1 MNNLQAL
8 TLDSR
13 EVAKMIRKE
22 HAKLLRDIDTYNG
35 YLSQNPKLDFDM
47 FNTNLNAKD
56 FWEASSYVSGTGKR
70 YKCYLITK
78 KGCEFIAHKMTGQK
92 GALFTA
98 TYINRFH
105 EMEQALKERQATAPM
120 PSFQKYTYE
129 GRILMPAMY
138 LMTMTKISN
147 STSLLIAK
155 RFQLPY
161 ISLQGEKLA
170 AFKQENH
177 LVHSSASRMIL
188 YPQKTIIGL
197 LNYQQMYNKYKE
209 KVQQY
214 FTQNQE
220 ETWNAEDREAVF
232 CTTQQFKQAA
242 QEIHKT
248 LIAMDALVSNFE
260 KYRRTPEEHTMYW
273 NICRELRIKLASQ
286 FVTLKQS
293 TLFIGE

>member
-13 EVAKMIRKE
+13 EVAKMLPKA
-22 HAKLLRDIDTYNG
+22 HAHLLRDIDKWNEYFTESNFG
-35 YLSQNPKLDFDM
+35 FSE
-47 FNTNLNAKD
+47 
-56 FWEASSYVSGTGKR
+56 FWQESSYKDTTGR
-70 YKCYLITK
+70 TLKCYLITK
-78 KGCEFIAHKMTGQK
+78 KGCEFIAHKMTGRK

-105 EMEQALKERQATAPM
+105 EMEQALKERHTTAPA
-120 PSFQKYTYE
+120 PVFQKYTYE
-129 GRILMPAMY
+129 GKIFMSAMY
-138 LMTMTKISN
+138 LMTMTKVSN
-147 STSLLIAK
+147 STFLLIAK

-197 LNYQQMYNKYKE
+197 LNYQQMYDKYKE
-209 KVQQY
+209 EVRQY
-214 FTQNQE
+214 FTPEQK
-220 ETWNAEDREAVF
+220 ETWDTEDQEAVF
-232 CTTQQFKQAA
+232 CTTQQFEQAA

-248 LIAMDALVSNFE
+248 LTALDTLVGNFE

-273 NICRELRIKLASQ
+273 NICRELRIKLMSQ
-286 FVTLKQS
+286 FATLKQS
-293 TLFIGE
+293 TPFINE

>member
-13 EVAKMIRKE
+13 EVAKMLPKA
-22 HAKLLRDIDTYNG
+22 HAHLLRDIDKWNEYFTESNFG
-35 YLSQNPKLDFDM
+35 FSE
-47 FNTNLNAKD
+47 
-56 FWEASSYVSGTGKR
+56 FWQESSYKDTTGR
-70 YKCYLITK
+70 TLKCYLITK
-78 KGCEFIAHKMTGQK
+78 KGCEFIAHKMTGRK

-105 EMEQALKERQATAPM
+105 EMEQALKERHTTAPA
-120 PSFQKYTYE
+120 PVFQKYTYE
-129 GRILMPAMY
+129 GKIFMSAMY
-138 LMTMTKISN
+138 LMTMTKVSN
-147 STSLLIAK
+147 STFLLIAK

-161 ISLQGEKLA
+161 IFLQGEKLA

-197 LNYQQMYNKYKE
+197 LNYQQMYDKYKE
-209 KVQQY
+209 EVRQY
-214 FTQNQE
+214 FTPEQE
-220 ETWNAEDREAVF
+220 ETWDIEDREAVF
-232 CTTQQFKQAA
+232 CTTQQFEQAA

-248 LIAMDALVSNFE
+248 LTALDALVGNFE

-273 NICRELRIKLASQ
+273 NICRELRIKLMSQ
-286 FVTLKQS
+286 FATLKQS
-293 TLFIGE
+293 TPFINE

>member
-1 MNNLQAL
+1 MNNLQVL

-13 EVAKMIRKE
+13 EVAKMLPKA
-22 HAKLLRDIDTYNG
+22 HAHLLRDIDKWNEYFTESNFG
-35 YLSQNPKLDFDM
+35 FSE
-47 FNTNLNAKD
+47 
-56 FWEASSYVSGTGKR
+56 FWQESSYKDTTGR
-70 YKCYLITK
+70 TLKCYLITK
-78 KGCEFIAHKMTGQK
+78 KGCEFIAHKMTGRK

-105 EMEQALKERQATAPM
+105 EMEQALKERHTTAPV
-120 PSFQKYTYE
+120 PVFQKYTYE
-129 GRILMPAMY
+129 GKIFMSAMY
-138 LMTMTKISN
+138 LMTMTKVSN
-147 STSLLIAK
+147 STFLLIAK

-197 LNYQQMYNKYKE
+197 LNYQQMYDKYKE
-209 KVQQY
+209 EVRQY
-214 FTQNQE
+214 FTPEQE
-220 ETWNAEDREAVF
+220 ETWDIEDREAVF
-232 CTTQQFKQAA
+232 CTTQQFEQAA

-248 LIAMDALVSNFE
+248 LTALDVLVGNFE

-273 NICRELRIKLASQ
+273 NICRELRIKLMSQ
-286 FVTLKQS
+286 FATLKQS
-293 TLFIGE
+293 TPFINE

>member
-1 MNNLQAL
+1 MNNLQVL

-13 EVAKMIRKE
+13 EVAKMLPKA
-22 HAKLLRDIDTYNG
+22 HAHLLRDIDKWNEYFTESNFG
-35 YLSQNPKLDFDM
+35 FSE
-47 FNTNLNAKD
+47 
-56 FWEASSYVSGTGKR
+56 FWQESSYKDTTGR
-70 YKCYLITK
+70 TLKCYLITK
-78 KGCEFIAHKMTGQK
+78 KGCEFIAHKMTGRK

-105 EMEQALKERQATAPM
+105 EMEQALKERHTTAPV
-120 PSFQKYTYE
+120 PVFQKYTYE
-129 GRILMPAMY
+129 GKIFMSAMY
-138 LMTMTKISN
+138 LMTMTKVSN
-147 STSLLIAK
+147 STFLLIAK

-197 LNYQQMYNKYKE
+197 LNYQQMYDKYKE
-209 KVQQY
+209 EVRQY
-214 FTQNQE
+214 FTPEQE
-220 ETWNAEDREAVF
+220 ETWDIEDREAVF
-232 CTTQQFKQAA
+232 CTTQQFEQAA

-248 LIAMDALVSNFE
+248 LTALDALVGNFE

-273 NICRELRIKLASQ
+273 NICRELRIKLMSQ

-293 TLFIGE
+293 TPFINE

>member
-13 EVAKMIRKE
+13 EVAKMLPKA
-22 HAKLLRDIDTYNG
+22 HAHLLRDIDKWNEYFTESNFG
-35 YLSQNPKLDFDM
+35 FSE
-47 FNTNLNAKD
+47 
-56 FWEASSYVSGTGKR
+56 FWQESSYKDTTGR
-70 YKCYLITK
+70 TLKCYLITK
-78 KGCEFIAHKMTGQK
+78 KGCEFIAHKMTGRK

-105 EMEQALKERQATAPM
+105 EMEQALKERHTTAPA
-120 PSFQKYTYE
+120 PVFQKYTYE
-129 GRILMPAMY
+129 GKIFMPAMY
-138 LMTMTKISN
+138 LMTMTKVSN
-147 STSLLIAK
+147 STFLLIAK

-161 ISLQGEKLA
+161 IFLQGEKLA

-197 LNYQQMYNKYKE
+197 LNYQQMYDKYKE
-209 KVQQY
+209 EVRQY
-214 FTQNQE
+214 FTPEQE
-220 ETWNAEDREAVF
+220 ETWDTEDREAVF
-232 CTTQQFKQAA
+232 CTTQQFEQAA

-248 LIAMDALVSNFE
+248 LTALDALVGNFE

-273 NICRELRIKLASQ
+273 NICRELRIKLMSQ
-286 FVTLKQS
+286 FATLKQS
-293 TLFIGE
+293 TPFINE